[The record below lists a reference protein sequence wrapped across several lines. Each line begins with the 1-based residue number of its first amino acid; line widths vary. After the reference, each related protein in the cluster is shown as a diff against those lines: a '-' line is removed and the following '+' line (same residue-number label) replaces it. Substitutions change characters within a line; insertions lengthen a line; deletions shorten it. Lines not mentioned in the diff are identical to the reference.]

1 MHINNY
7 TPEYFFFFLGKELAF
22 VINKSVFCETV
33 LKPCIRRYSLH
44 KITWKVEDSAN

>member
-1 MHINNY
+1 MHICNY
-7 TPEYFFFFLGKELAF
+7 TPDYFFFLEKELAF

-33 LKPCIRRYSLH
+33 LKLCIQRYSFH